1 MRVMIVLSALV
12 VGFSTPAVGQM
23 TLYSFTTT
31 GEYLSQCDIA
41 SPPSDCADAVAHVEE
56 VVDDSSKPNDTC
68 DGGPDAMLKLR
79 NDVELMAWLGERV
92 KRTVAWLKLH
102 PEYND
107 KSYGDGV
114 WAGLKGSYCG

>member
-1 MRVMIVLSALV
+1 
-12 VGFSTPAVGQM
+12 
-23 TLYSFTTT
+23 
-31 GEYLSQCDIA
+31 
-41 SPPSDCADAVAHVEE
+41 
-56 VVDDSSKPNDTC
+56 
-68 DGGPDAMLKLR
+68 LR